1 MSGPATM
8 RLAALLAREK
18 AALLAGD
25 MAELGALVSPKRAVM
40 AELEKELAETG
51 APAALADLERD
62 LAHVARLLEAALA
75 GLREGQARARA
86 LRAAR
91 GGFATYD
98 REGRAEAAPAPG
110 RALRHKA

>member
-18 AALLAGD
+18 AALMTGD
-25 MAELGALVSPKRAVM
+25 MAELGALVSPKREILEGLE
-40 AELEKELAETG
+40 AELSETG
-51 APAALADLERD
+51 APAALAELERD

-75 GLREGQARARA
+75 GLREGQARAQA

-91 GGFATYD
+91 EGFATYD
-98 REGRAEAAPAPG
+98 RDGRASGAPAPG
-110 RALRHKA
+110 PTLRHKA